1 MGRNQGVLTAVSSKW
16 TYGLNLPRPSGEVT
30 FDLRKFLT
38 VFITLAASGAAL
50 HAQTLRFQTNLGGID
65 VVLTPNVTPLTV
77 ANFLTYV
84 NSGAYSNTIIHRSLN
99 AANQTGATTPFY
111 LIQGGGYVLGP
122 GNLPVLAP
130 YNAPVNNEF
139 KTSNT
144 RGTIAMAQLGGDIN
158 SATNQWYF
166 NASDN
171 SGSLDSQDF
180 TVFGNVANDAS
191 LAVMDAINA
200 LQTYPENFGGDSNF
214 MNLPLTGYSCPNNPC
229 PLVKPA
235 NYVFVNSIAPISPV
249 NTAAGVE
256 DSATAA
262 SISST
267 GISPGQIITLYGL
280 NLGPTQLTTLTLNS
294 AGSVNTSLE
303 TTQVTFNGIPGPMI
317 FTSDGQI
324 AVVVPYGIANQSTVG
339 VVVSYLGFTT
349 TPVQFHVVPVNPS
362 LFTLNSSGKGDA
374 AIIRLSDSSVIG
386 STNPASPGDT
396 LELYGEGYGVASPG
410 TSLPD
415 GAVVSTVLPVP
426 AATTTLLID
435 GQPVSTIYAGGAGG
449 DVNGVLQINFTV
461 PQLAA
466 GSHQIQI
473 KSGSATSP
481 TGVTL
486 QTK

>member
-1 MGRNQGVLTAVSSKW
+1 M
-16 TYGLNLPRPSGEVT
+16 
-30 FDLRKFLT
+30 
-38 VFITLAASGAAL
+38 
-50 HAQTLRFQTNLGGID
+50 HAQTLRFQTSLGGID

-99 AANQTGATTPFY
+99 AANSAGATTPFY

-122 GNLPVLAP
+122 GNLPILTP
-130 YNAPVNNEF
+130 QNAPVNNEF

-144 RGTIAMAQLGGDIN
+144 RGTIAMAQYGGNIN
-158 SATNQWYF
+158 SATNEWYF

-171 SGSLDSQDF
+171 SGTLDSQDF

-200 LQTYPENFGGDSNF
+200 LQTYSVNFGGDSNF
-214 MNLPLTGYSCPNNPC
+214 TNLPLTGYSCPNTTC

-280 NLGPTQLTTLTLNS
+280 NLGPTQVTTLTLNG

-303 TTQVTFNGIPGPMI
+303 TTQVTFNGMLGPMI

-324 AVVVPYGIANQSTVG
+324 AVVVPYGIAGPTVS

-349 TPVQFHVVPVNPS
+349 APIQFNLVPVNPG
-362 LFTLNSSGKGDA
+362 LFTLNNSGKGDA
-374 AIIRLSDSSVIG
+374 AIIRLSDSSVIS

-435 GQPVSTIYAGGAGG
+435 GAAVSTLYTGGAGETS
-449 DVNGVLQINFTV
+449 TV
-461 PQLAA
+461 CCRLTSRSRNWLRAA
-466 GSHQIQI
+466 TRFRL
-473 KSGSATSP
+473 K
-481 TGVTL
+481 
-486 QTK
+486 